1 MFVERFQ
8 SAVFGLCWRMLGQ
21 REDAEDV
28 SQEVFVRALRALG
41 GWKADHSLIPWLL
54 TITANRCRTLLS
66 RRARG
71 LRTSELVG
79 DVSAPVARTQPD
91 LSEELQLALSKVR
104 EEYRLCFVLFHVH
117 ELSLEE
123 ISRIVEAPEGT
134 VKTWL
139 FRVRRE
145 LAGHLRRRGIGV
157 SHELQ

>member
-1 MFVERFQ
+1 
-8 SAVFGLCWRMLGQ
+8 MLGH

-28 SQEVFVRALRALG
+28 AQEVFVRAIRALG

-66 RRARG
+66 KRARG
-71 LRTSELVG
+71 LKATELTG
-79 DVSAPVARTQPD
+79 DVSAPEAKTQPE

-104 EEYRLCFVLFHVH
+104 EEYRLCFILFHVND
-117 ELSLEE
+117 LSLEE
-123 ISRIVEAPEGT
+123 IARIVQAPEGT